1 MRVLLDTHSWLWMV
15 GEPDRLSE
23 PSRQLL
29 RDPTNELFFS
39 AASAWEIAIKFATGK
54 LRLPRP
60 PATLVAEWVSEDRL
74 GALPILHAH
83 ALHAGELPPH
93 HRDPFDR
100 LLIAQAR
107 LEGLTLLTAD
117 RRLARYDVP
126 IHWAARSPAAG
137 PAAG

>member
-1 MRVLLDTHSWLWMV
+1 LRVLLDTHSWLWMV

-29 RDPTNELFFS
+29 RDTESELFFS
-39 AASAWEIAIKFATGK
+39 VASAWEIAIKYAAGK

-60 PATLVAEWVSEDRL
+60 PAALLGEWLAEDRL
-74 GALPILHAH
+74 SPLPISLAH
-83 ALHAGELPPH
+83 ALLAGELPPH

-107 LEGLTLLTAD
+107 IEGLTLLTGD
-117 RRLARYDVP
+117 RELARYDVP
-126 IHWAARSPAAG
+126 IHWA
-137 PAAG
+137 

>member
-1 MRVLLDTHSWLWMV
+1 MV

-23 PSRQLL
+23 PSRRLL
-29 RDPTNELFFS
+29 RDPGNQLFFS
-39 AASAWEIAIKFATGK
+39 AASAWEIAIKFAAGK
-54 LRLPRP
+54 LQLPQP
-60 PATLVAEWVSEDRL
+60 PAAFVAQRLAEDRL

-117 RRLARYDVP
+117 RQLARYDVP
-126 IHWAARSPAAG
+126 IHWAASPAAG
-137 PAAG
+137 PTTG